1 MTCNLLGSTLVD
13 LRFIFGVSLN
23 SIAYLP
29 VATGVGYLLGSLSSY
44 TYKYLNRQLMLIG
57 FILLMAVTIAGVP
70 HYGGLEVALPA
81 LVLYGIG
88 SGAWDSATSIWLVDM
103 WPVGNSAVLQGSQF
117 LYGVGAIVAPFLVS
131 PFVYGDV
138 ANVTVEERVHELA
151 IPFEIG
157 GAVQVIGKWLG
168 FFVSRF

>member
-1 MTCNLLGSTLVD
+1 MTVNLLGSTLVD

-23 SIAYLP
+23 TISYLP

-44 TYKYLNRQLMLIG
+44 TYRYLNRQLMLIG
-57 FILLMAVTIAGVP
+57 FVILMAVTTAFVP
-70 HYGGLEVALPA
+70 HYGSLEIALPS

-138 ANVTVEERVHELA
+138 TNITVEQRVKELA
-151 IPFEIG
+151 IPYEIG
-157 GAVQVIGKWLG
+157 GAVQVFGKL
-168 FFVSRF
+168 